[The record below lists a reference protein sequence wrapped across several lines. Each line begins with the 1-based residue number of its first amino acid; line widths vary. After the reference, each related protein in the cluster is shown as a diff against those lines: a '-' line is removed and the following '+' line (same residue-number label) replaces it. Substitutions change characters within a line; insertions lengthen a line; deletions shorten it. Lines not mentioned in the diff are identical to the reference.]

1 MAEQELEQKQ
11 PQKQQ
16 DEPELSG
23 WEKFE
28 KFVETHPKTIFWIR
42 FFFWTV
48 FACVLPFLFIVFR
61 FNLFQTISKMRFGG
75 WGIIAVII
83 VAFFAIAILKYV
95 KIALNAKYSM
105 TAQLLNGFCKVIIPL
120 LTVYLIVYGFRD
132 DIGMLL
138 QVMGV
143 VIICEAIAIPINPL
157 PKWAYEKQK
166 DVRVEERKE
175 AFDYL
180 IDSFFR
186 RKKEEETHG
195 GD

>member
-1 MAEQELEQKQ
+1 MDEEEKKEQVQKEEEQ
-11 PQKQQ
+11 PTN
-16 DEPELSG
+16 

-42 FFFWTV
+42 FVFWTL
-48 FACVLPFLFIVFR
+48 FACMLPFLFIVFR
-61 FNLFQTISKMRFGG
+61 FNLFHTISKMKFGG
-75 WGIIAVII
+75 WGIIAIII
-83 VAFFAIAILKYV
+83 VAFFTIAILKYIKV
-95 KIALNAKYSM
+95 ALNSKYSM

-120 LTVYLIVYGFRD
+120 LTFFLIVQAMHS
-132 DIGMLL
+132 DIDLLL

-166 DVRVEERKE
+166 DVRAEERKE

-180 IDSFFR
+180 IDSFFN
-186 RKKEEETHG
+186 RKKEEDSHE
-195 GD
+195 